1 MSSVYDQYRQTAIQ
15 TAPPEQ
21 LVVMLYDGAIRFLEQ
36 AKVGMQDGKDMSE
49 PLSRAQDIIV
59 ELASSLNRAA
69 GEVADNLARLYDFWI
84 QWLLQAQIRRDSEK
98 VDEVLG
104 MVRELR
110 EAWASIA
117 LQQRRAAA
125 VNAAGASA
133 ALNARG

>member
-1 MSSVYDQYRQTAIQ
+1 MSSVFDQYRQTAIQ

-36 AKVGMQDGKDMSE
+36 AKVGLNEGKDVSE
-49 PLSRAQDIIV
+49 PLAKAQDIIV

-69 GEVADNLARLYDFWI
+69 GEVAENLARLYDFWL
-84 QWLLQAQIRRDSEK
+84 QWLLQAQIHRSPAK

-110 EAWASIA
+110 EAWATIA
-117 LQQRRAAA
+117 MQQRKAA
-125 VNAAGASA
+125 AAGASSA

>member
-1 MSSVYDQYRQTAIQ
+1 MSSAFDQYRQTAIQ

-36 AKVGMQDGKDMSE
+36 AKLGLQEGKDVSE
-49 PLSRAQDIIV
+49 ALSRAEDIIV
-59 ELASSLNRAA
+59 ELASSLNRGA

-84 QWLLQAQIRRDSEK
+84 QWLLQAQIRRDTTK
-98 VDEVLG
+98 IDEVLG
-104 MVRELR
+104 MLRDLR

-117 LQQRRAAA
+117 LQQRKAAT
-125 VNAAGASA
+125 AAGTASV

>member
-1 MSSVYDQYRQTAIQ
+1 MSNAYEQYRQTAIQ

-36 AKVGMQDGKDMSE
+36 AKATIQEGGDPERPIG
-49 PLSRAQDIIV
+49 RAQDIII

-69 GEVADNLARLYDFWI
+69 GGEIAENLARLYDFWLN
-84 QWLLQAQIRRDSEK
+84 WLVQAQVRRDATK
-98 VDEVLG
+98 VEEVLV

-110 EAWASIA
+110 EAWGTIA
-117 LQQRRAAA
+117 QQKRAAGQA
-125 VNAAGASA
+125 PA

>member
-36 AKVGMQDGKDMSE
+36 AKTGLQDGKDISE
-49 PLSRAQDIIV
+49 PLARVQDIIV
-59 ELASSLNRAA
+59 ELAASLNRSA
-69 GEVADNLARLYDFWI
+69 GEVAENLARLYDFWI
-84 QWLLQAQIRRDSEK
+84 QWLLQAQIRRDGAK
-98 VDEVLG
+98 IDEVLG

-110 EAWASIA
+110 EAWATIA

-125 VNAAGASA
+125 GNGNAAA

>member
-1 MSSVYDQYRQTAIQ
+1 MSSVFDQYRQTAIQ

-36 AKVGMQDGKDMSE
+36 AKTGLHEGKDVAE
-49 PLSRAQDIIV
+49 PLSKAQDIIV
-59 ELASSLNRAA
+59 ELASSLNRTA

-84 QWLLQAQIRRDSEK
+84 QWLLQAQIRRDAAK

-110 EAWASIA
+110 EAWATIA
-117 LQQRRAAA
+117 MQQRKAAA
-125 VNAAGASA
+125 AGTASA

>member
-36 AKVGMQDGKDMSE
+36 VKSGLQEGRDISE
-49 PLSRAQDIIV
+49 PMGRVQDIIV
-59 ELASSLNRAA
+59 ELAASLNRGA
-69 GEVADNLARLYDFWI
+69 GEVAENLARLYDFWI
-84 QWLLQAQIRRDSEK
+84 QWLLQAQIRRDPAK

-110 EAWASIA
+110 EAWATIA
-117 LQQRRAAA
+117 LQQRKAATAAA
-125 VNAAGASA
+125 AGT
-133 ALNARG
+133 LNARG

>member
-21 LVVMLYDGAIRFLEQ
+21 LIVMLYDGAVRFLEQ
-36 AKVGMQDGKDMSE
+36 SKQALQEGKDATE

-59 ELASSLNRAA
+59 ELASSLNRSA
-69 GEVADNLARLYDFWI
+69 GEVAENLARLYDFWI
-84 QWLLQAQIRRDSEK
+84 NWLLQAQIRRDQAK
-98 VDEVLG
+98 VEEVLG

-110 EAWASIA
+110 EAWATIA

-125 VNAAGASA
+125 AGGTGGAPS
-133 ALNARG
+133 LNARG

>member
-1 MSSVYDQYRQTAIQ
+1 MSSAFDQYRQTAIQ

-36 AKVGMQDGKDMSE
+36 AKTGLQDGKDVSE
-49 PLSRAQDIIV
+49 PLTRAQDIIV

-69 GEVADNLARLYDFWI
+69 GEVAENLARLYDFWI
-84 QWLLQAQIRRDSEK
+84 QWLLQAQIKRDPAK
-98 VDEVLG
+98 VEEVLG

-110 EAWASIA
+110 EAWATIA
-117 LQQRRAAA
+117 LQQRKAAA
-125 VNAAGASA
+125 SAGGAT